1 MREYPDGALERVQAI
16 ELEMLVAF
24 DRVCNQNGLTYCLD
38 GGTCLGAVRHGGFI
52 PWDDDID
59 LGMPMEDFLRLAGIA
74 GDVLPEGI
82 SFHYSGNT
90 EGFVP
95 LFGKLYKD
103 GTRFVED
110 DFAAAG
116 AHEGVFIDIFPYIQI
131 PEGKAG
137 VRLLHKTQSIQ
148 KMLYIMAN
156 PQPTV
161 LESLSPRWLFSLAFR
176 VAHAL
181 LQVFTSRERLEKR
194 YYRLCNTGVHTHI
207 WANPTAARPF
217 PFGNGIM
224 FPPSRI
230 GFEGFEVNAPGSPRG
245 FLQIVFGDDYMIP
258 PPPNKRHT
266 HAPSVLDFGD
276 GVNVMQEA

>member
-1 MREYPDGALERVQAI
+1 MQEYPVGALERVQAI

-24 DRVCNQNGLTYCLD
+24 DKVCEEHGLTYCLD

-59 LGMPMEDFLRLAGIA
+59 LGMPMEDFLRLAQIA
-74 GDVLPEGI
+74 DQVLPEGI
-82 SFHYSGNT
+82 SFHYYGNS

-103 GTRFVED
+103 GTRFVEE

-116 AHEGVFIDIFPYIQI
+116 VDECIFIDIFPYIQI
-131 PEGKAG
+131 EEGKKG
-137 VRLLHKTQSIQ
+137 IRRLNKSQTAQ
-148 KMLYIMAN
+148 KMLYLMAN

-161 LESLSPRWLFSLAFR
+161 LQTLKPRWLFSAGMY
-176 VAHAL
+176 VAHGL
-181 LQVFTSRERLEKR
+181 LKVCTSRKRLQKR
-194 YYRLCNTGVHTHI
+194 YDRLCQTDAQTGI
-207 WANPTAARPF
+207 WANPTASRPF
-217 PFGNGIM
+217 PFANGIM

-230 GFEGFEVNAPGSPRG
+230 LFEGVEVNAPGSPHD
-245 FLQIVFGDDYMIP
+245 FLRIVFGEDYMTP

-266 HAPSVLDFGD
+266 HAPCLLDFGD
-276 GVNVMQEA
+276 GVNAMEGD

>member
-1 MREYPDGALERVQAI
+1 MREYPQGALERVQAI

-24 DRVCNQNGLTYCLD
+24 DRVCSKNNLTYCLD

-59 LGMPMEDFLRLAGIA
+59 LGMPMDDFLRLTQIA
-74 GDVLPEGI
+74 DDVLPKGI

-90 EGFVP
+90 PGFVP

-116 AHEGVFIDIFPYIQI
+116 AEEGIFIDIFPYIQI
-131 PEGKAG
+131 EEGKEG
-137 VRLLHKTQSIQ
+137 VRLLNKTQNIQ
-148 KMLYIMAN
+148 KMLYLMAN

-161 LESLSPRWLFSLAFR
+161 LNTLKPRWLFSAAAY
-176 VAHAL
+176 VAHGAL
-181 LQVFTSRERLEKR
+181 KLFTSRKRLEKR
-194 YYRLCNTGVHTHI
+194 YHKLCQTDASTEI

-230 GFEGFEVNAPGSPRG
+230 EFEGVEVNAPGSPTG
-245 FLQIVFGDDYMIP
+245 FLQIVFGDDYLTP

-276 GVNVMQEA
+276 GTNVMEA

>member
-1 MREYPDGALERVQAI
+1 MREYPQGALERVQAI
-16 ELEMLVAF
+16 ELDMLVAF
-24 DRVCNQNGLTYCLD
+24 DRVCRENNLTYCLD

-59 LGMPMEDFLRLAGIA
+59 LGMPMDDFLRLTQIA
-74 GDVLPEGI
+74 DDVLPEGI

-90 EGFVP
+90 PGFVP

-116 AHEGVFIDIFPYIQI
+116 AEEGIFIDIFPYIQI
-131 PEGKAG
+131 EEGKEG
-137 VRLLHKTQSIQ
+137 VRLLNKTQNIQ
-148 KMLYIMAN
+148 KMLYLMAN

-161 LESLSPRWLFSLAFR
+161 LNTLKPRWIFSAAAY
-176 VAHAL
+176 VAHGAL
-181 LQVFTSRERLEKR
+181 KLFTSRKRLERR
-194 YYRLCNTGVHTHI
+194 YYRLCQTGANTKI

-230 GFEGFEVNAPGSPRG
+230 EFEGVEVNAPGSPTD
-245 FLQIVFGDDYMIP
+245 FLQIVFGADYLTP
-258 PPPNKRHT
+258 PPPQKRHT

-276 GVNVMQEA
+276 GTNVMES

>member
-1 MREYPDGALERVQAI
+1 MREYPAGALERVQAI

-24 DRVCNQNGLTYCLD
+24 DKVCKDNGLTYCLD

-59 LGMPMEDFLRLAGIA
+59 LGMPMEDFLRLAQIA
-74 GDVLPEGI
+74 DKVLPDGI
-82 SFHYSGNT
+82 SFHYSGNS

-110 DFAAAG
+110 DFVAAG
-116 AHEGVFIDIFPYIQI
+116 IDEGIFIDIFPYIQI
-131 PEGKAG
+131 EEGKAG
-137 VRLLHKTQSIQ
+137 IRLLNKTQNIQ
-148 KMLYIMAN
+148 KMLYLMAN
-156 PQPTV
+156 PQPSI
-161 LESLSPRWLFSLAFR
+161 LNSLSPRWLFSAGMY
-176 VAHAL
+176 VAHGVL
-181 LQVFTSRERLEKR
+181 KLVTSRKRLERR
-194 YYRLCNTGVHTHI
+194 YYRLCDTGASTGI

-217 PFGNGIM
+217 PFGDGIM

-230 GFEGFEVNAPGSPRG
+230 EFEGHTVNAPGSPEG
-245 FLQIVFGDDYMIP
+245 FLEIVFGDYMTIP
-258 PPPNKRHT
+258 APENRHT

-276 GVNVMQEA
+276 GVNVMEQR